1 MKTEF
6 CYPLN
11 FNCFAHKTHL
21 VFLFFSLSLSLTD
34 KNKLNFNI
42 NFNVFYFKSRFNIV
56 NIFEARQKKK
66 KSFIFN
72 KGIKFTVFNICRYWV
87 VIPTKGY
94 FCSNLKISFLFD
106 HLFNES
112 LQFRLHTKGK
122 IRSCLWMLKQRMKK

>member
-11 FNCFAHKTHL
+11 FNWFAHKTHL

-66 KSFIFN
+66 KVLFLIRALSLLFLIYVD
-72 KGIKFTVFNICRYWV
+72 IE
-87 VIPTKGY
+87 
-94 FCSNLKISFLFD
+94 LSFLPKVTFVP
-106 HLFNES
+106 
-112 LQFRLHTKGK
+112 T
-122 IRSCLWMLKQRMKK
+122 